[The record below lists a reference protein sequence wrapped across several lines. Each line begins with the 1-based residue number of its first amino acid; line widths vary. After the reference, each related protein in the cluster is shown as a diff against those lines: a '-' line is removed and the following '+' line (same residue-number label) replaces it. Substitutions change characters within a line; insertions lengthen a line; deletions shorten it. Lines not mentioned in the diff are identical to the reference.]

1 VFRYPEGN
9 PVHVTVTVWILTIC
23 GLAAVATIDLVV
35 ISRRR
40 EPLSRASAVKW
51 TAGYVLL
58 AMLFAVFLFFGYGA
72 SASSQFA
79 AGYVTEYSL
88 SADNLFVFML
98 LIARF
103 KVPPAVVDRVLHLG
117 IVSSLLL
124 RAGFIAA
131 GAVAIARFNGVFYVF
146 GALLL
151 YTAVRLAFTGV
162 EEPASPRDGTSI
174 RFLRRILPTT
184 TSYDGGKFRTTVHG
198 KRLFTPVVLVIAA
211 ISVANVVFAL
221 DSIPAV
227 FGITKEAY
235 IVLTANA
242 FAMMGLR
249 QLYFLVADLL
259 RRLVYLDIALAILL
273 AFIGVKLILEALHGS
288 GVEEIGGVRLPV
300 IGSDVSL
307 AVVLGVLAT
316 AAIASAVKTGRD
328 RRRAK

>member
-9 PVHVTVTVWILTIC
+9 PVHVTATVWIVTIC

-40 EPLSRASAVKW
+40 EPISRASAVKW

-58 AMLFAVFLFFGYGA
+58 ATLFAVFLFFGYGA

-117 IVSSLLL
+117 IVTSLLL

-162 EEPASPRDGTSI
+162 EEPANPRDGTSI

-184 TSYDGGKFRTTVHG
+184 TNYDGAKFRTTVNG
-198 KRLFTPVVLVIAA
+198 KRRFTPVVLVIAA

-288 GVEEIGGVRLPV
+288 GIEEIGGVRLPV
-300 IGSDVSL
+300 VGSDVSL

-316 AAIASAVKTGRD
+316 AAMASAVKTGRD
-328 RRRAK
+328 RRRAR

>member
-9 PVHVTVTVWILTIC
+9 PVHVTATVWIVTIC
-23 GLAAVATIDLVV
+23 GLAAVATVDLVV

-40 EPLSRASAVKW
+40 EPISRASAVKW

-58 AMLFAVFLFFGYGA
+58 AALFAVFLLLGYGA

-117 IVSSLLL
+117 IVTSLLL

-146 GALLL
+146 GALLI

-162 EEPASPRDGTSI
+162 EEPASPRDGT

-184 TSYDGGKFRTTVHG
+184 TNYDGGKFRTTVNG

-288 GVEEIGGVRLPV
+288 GVEEIGGIRLPV

-316 AAIASAVKTGRD
+316 AALASAVKTGRD

>member
-1 VFRYPEGN
+1 
-9 PVHVTVTVWILTIC
+9 VHVTAIVWILTIC

-58 AMLFAVFLFFGYGA
+58 AMSFAVFLFFRYGA

>member
-1 VFRYPEGN
+1 
-9 PVHVTVTVWILTIC
+9 VHISAIVWILTIC
-23 GLAAVATIDLVV
+23 GLAAVATIDLFV

-40 EPLSRASAVKW
+40 KSISRASAVKW

-58 AMLFAVFLFFGYGA
+58 AMLFSVFLFFRYGA
-72 SASSQFA
+72 PASNQFVA
-79 AGYVTEYSL
+79 SYVTEYSL
-88 SADNLFVFML
+88 STDNLFVFMI

-103 KVPPAVVDRVLHLG
+103 KVPSAVVDRVLHLG
-117 IVSSLLL
+117 IVTSLVL

-131 GAVAIARFNGVFYVF
+131 GAVAIARFNGVFYFF

-151 YTAVRLAFTGV
+151 FSAIRLAFAGT
-162 EEPASPRDGTSI
+162 EEPAIPRDGTSI
-174 RFLRRILPTT
+174 RFLRQILPTT
-184 TSYDGGKFRTTVHG
+184 TNYDGAKFRTRVSG
-198 KRLFTPVVLVIAA
+198 QRLFTPVVLVIAA

-227 FGITKEAY
+227 FGITKDAY

-259 RRLVYLDIALAILL
+259 RRLVYLDTALAILL

-288 GVEEIGGVRLPV
+288 GIEEIGGVRLPV
-300 IGSDVSL
+300 IGSNVSL

>member
-1 VFRYPEGN
+1 M
-9 PVHVTVTVWILTIC
+9 HVTVTVWILTIC

-40 EPLSRASAVKW
+40 EPISRASAVKW

-151 YTAVRLAFTGV
+151 YTAFRLAFAGT
-162 EEPASPRDGTSI
+162 EEPAIPRDGTSI

-259 RRLVYLDIALAILL
+259 RRLVYLDTALAILL